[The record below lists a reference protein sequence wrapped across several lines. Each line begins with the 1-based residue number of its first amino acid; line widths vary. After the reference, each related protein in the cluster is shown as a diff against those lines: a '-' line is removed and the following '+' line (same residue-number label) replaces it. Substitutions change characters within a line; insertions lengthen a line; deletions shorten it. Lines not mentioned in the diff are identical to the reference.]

1 MNDNVV
7 DVDDDSDYID
17 NDGLENIKLAMPM
30 AVIQDNVDVNV
41 DVDDDSD
48 YIDGDS
54 LVIIMLAMTM
64 MPVKDSADVDIDGDV
79 DDDSD
84 YIAGDGLHTYLGS
97 KGFGFQVKNKH

>member
-17 NDGLENIKLAMPM
+17 NNGMEIIKLAMPM
-30 AVIQDNVDVNV
+30 VVIQDNVDVNV

-48 YIDGDS
+48 YIDRDS

-64 MPVKDSADVDIDGDV
+64 MPVKDNVDVNIDVDV
-79 DDDSD
+79 DHDSN

-97 KGFGFQVKNKH
+97 

>member
-17 NDGLENIKLAMPM
+17 NDGLEIIKLAMPIV
-30 AVIQDNVDVNV
+30 VIQDNVDVNV

-54 LVIIMLAMTM
+54 LVIIMLAVARAQITR
-64 MPVKDSADVDIDGDV
+64 
-79 DDDSD
+79 
-84 YIAGDGLHTYLGS
+84 
-97 KGFGFQVKNKH
+97 QVRIENKLWIYRFPS

>member
-17 NDGLENIKLAMPM
+17 NDGLEIIKLAIPM
-30 AVIQDNVDVNV
+30 VVTQDNVDVNV

-64 MPVKDSADVDIDGDV
+64 MPVKDNVDVILMLMLMMTV
-79 DDDSD
+79 F
-84 YIAGDGLHTYLGS
+84 ILLVMVCTYLEI

>member
-17 NDGLENIKLAMPM
+17 NDGLEIIKLAIPM
-30 AVIQDNVDVNV
+30 VVTQDNVDVNV

-48 YIDGDS
+48 YIDRDS

-64 MPVKDSADVDIDGDV
+64 MPVKDNVDVILMLMLMMT
-79 DDDSD
+79 
-84 YIAGDGLHTYLGS
+84 YIAGDVLHTNLGS
-97 KGFGFQVKNKH
+97 KGFGFQVKKKH

>member
-7 DVDDDSDYID
+7 DVDDDSDYTD
-17 NDGLENIKLAMPM
+17 NDGLKIIMLAMPM
-30 AVIQDNVDVNV
+30 VVIQDNVDVNV

-64 MPVKDSADVDIDGDV
+64 IPVKDNVDVDIDVDV
-79 DDDSD
+79 DDDSV
-84 YIAGDGLHTYLGS
+84 YIAGDGLHLPG
-97 KGFGFQVKNKH
+97 N